1 MSIDFLGA
9 TLLGGI
15 AALGSAA
22 SWAVGSILFRRIG
35 DLASPQ
41 GMNLAKGL
49 LGLLYLGAVLLIVGF
64 VPVDGVTLGL
74 LVSSGVVG
82 IALGDTFFFQAL
94 IRLDP
99 RLTVVLATV
108 GQVFT
113 VLLAIVVLAERPTFL
128 SWVGMGLV
136 LLGVFWVLW
145 DQLPKEEGARRVKL
159 AGVGYGLASAA
170 CMAVGIILAKLAVED
185 VPALQATTMRLAA
198 GMLALACWGGVQGQL
213 VAWLQPFRERGLFKQ
228 LVVADLVII
237 LGGFYLSMLA
247 LELTDASIATV
258 LNATEP
264 LFMLPLAVF
273 VLREKLTIHAVL
285 GAVVA
290 VGGVGMV
297 LIGLGGG

>member
-1 MSIDFLGA
+1 
-9 TLLGGI
+9 
-15 AALGSAA
+15 
-22 SWAVGSILFRRIG
+22 
-35 DLASPQ
+35 
-41 GMNLAKGL
+41 MNLAKGL
-49 LGLLYLGAVLLIVGF
+49 LGLLYLGAALLFVGF
-64 VPVDGVTLGL
+64 VPVDGITLGL

-94 IRLDP
+94 VRLDP

-113 VLLAIVVLAERPTFL
+113 VLLAIVVLAERPTLL

-145 DQLPKEEGARRVKL
+145 DQLPKEEGDRRVKL
-159 AGVGYGLASAA
+159 AGVGYGLAAAA

-198 GMLALACWGGVQGQL
+198 GMLALACWGGAQGQL
-213 VAWLQPFRERGLFKQ
+213 VEWLQPFRERGLFKQ

-264 LFMLPLAVF
+264 LFILPLAVF

-285 GAVVA
+285 GAIVA

-297 LIGLGGG
+297 LVGLGAG